1 MSQPRNPDGTFA
13 RKWGGFVVAGVVG
26 LAVAVGGGAEG
37 AGVSAGAGAGSGAGT
52 QGALSE
58 QASVSIRSTRTAS
71 QKSNRTRARLTLRN
85 PTARATGQAD
95 TRDCADLAT
104 GAVREYLLSHRCR
117 ALQRGTFSVSSGRDR
132 AVVAVAWI
140 EMRTDEDA
148 EGLKEVLDSPG
159 TGSIRPLDRRVTL
172 TGQRYASDI
181 DGTLVTTAEAE
192 PVAGSVV
199 TKALEEAAEQAA
211 G

>member
-1 MSQPRNPDGTFA
+1 MSQPRDKDGKFA
-13 RKWGGFVVAGVVG
+13 RKWGGFVVAGGVG
-26 LAVAVGGGAEG
+26 LAIAVGGGAGG
-37 AGVSAGAGAGSGAGT
+37 AGVGAGAGSATGAQST
-52 QGALSE
+52 LSE
-58 QASVSIRSTRTAS
+58 QASVSIRSTRTAG
-71 QKSNRTRARLTLRN
+71 QKSSRTRARLALRN
-85 PTARATGQAD
+85 PSARATGQAD

-104 GAVREYLLSHRCR
+104 GAVREYLLAHRCL

-140 EMRTDEDA
+140 EMGTDEDA

-181 DGTLVTTAEAE
+181 DGTVVTTAEAE
-192 PVAGSVV
+192 PVAGSVA
-199 TKALEEAAEQAA
+199 TKAFEEAAEQAA